1 MCYIRN
7 FHLGQPI
14 SVVCL
19 KQLAV
24 YCEKTLRVITKS
36 FKAGDTLVKATLLS
50 AELKIYTLT
59 QNLDCT
65 LASIMSFPV
74 ISHCVRSVIRIVSA
88 CCYPC
93 FFKNPVSQCQC
104 RTQLLT
110 QCSRTG
116 TEILVEI
123 DLRLERVLL
132 GKQTKQTKRTKHR
145 SARGQGLERRATT
158 KRRAT
163 TSCARTSRRSWRCL
177 AGPIIA
183 PQDLFSVSVIPG
195 SLLPELQNS
204 NSTLALPSL
213 ICLIC
218 AKHCKIQIQCNTFTI
233 FQYLPYLPWCLATF
247 CVSLLRIRQNLSWST
262 RFNEHPEMTSEIK
275 EPNCGQL
282 RFEGRKLVSEWL
294 TE

>member
-1 MCYIRN
+1 MNAVRVNSKRLQYHSWQVDWPPTVPPLHQLPLTMCYIRN

-74 ISHCVRSVIRIVSA
+74 ISHCIRSVIRIVSA

-132 GKQTKQTKRTKHR
+132 GKQTKRTKHR

-158 KRRAT
+158 
-163 TSCARTSRRSWRCL
+163 SCARTSRRS
-177 AGPIIA
+177 
-183 PQDLFSVSVIPG
+183 
-195 SLLPELQNS
+195 
-204 NSTLALPSL
+204 
-213 ICLIC
+213 
-218 AKHCKIQIQCNTFTI
+218 
-233 FQYLPYLPWCLATF
+233 
-247 CVSLLRIRQNLSWST
+247 
-262 RFNEHPEMTSEIK
+262 
-275 EPNCGQL
+275 
-282 RFEGRKLVSEWL
+282 
-294 TE
+294 